1 MPCFA
6 SEHHLTRDVV
16 EALIATCIHLHSIVV
31 DRMIITVG
39 AVEAFSRLPASLEE
53 FSVSNCRMSCATA
66 EVNEVV
72 QTSLRQLLIT
82 SPKLK
87 RFEITGRG
95 LVFDHFVLDES
106 ILSLLP
112 NSIRDLSISA
122 GGSLKI
128 TNLNFLRGKLL
139 ESLALQRSLVS
150 TADLA
155 DLVTMASSLTKL
167 DLTSCLNITD
177 GSIIGELHNLKYLY
191 LGSIRELSDESL
203 LVICFGCPRLLHL
216 SLDNCSLLSSNSLSA
231 LGNLFDLE
239 WLCLAGV
246 SGVDDFVLE
255 RLSNCRQLQ
264 TLDIKYCRR
273 VTKVGLMIVLELPVL
288 FRLEVQGVRA
298 YSKDLL
304 PHAKRV
310 PKTILSDYTDIP
322 VFIVPPLPSAVVG

>member
-1 MPCFA
+1 
-6 SEHHLTRDVV
+6 
-16 EALIATCIHLHSIVV
+16 
-31 DRMIITVG
+31 
-39 AVEAFSRLPASLEE
+39 
-53 FSVSNCRMSCATA
+53 MSCATA

-128 TNLNFLRGKLL
+128 TNLNFLRGKL
-139 ESLALQRSLVS
+139 
-150 TADLA
+150 
-155 DLVTMASSLTKL
+155 
-167 DLTSCLNITD
+167 
-177 GSIIGELHNLKYLY
+177 YLY